1 MKNCRG
7 WEAGKYLIMVSDRG
21 DRCLFAFKC
30 CRRLFFDVF
39 QFPFR
44 KAKLIGDWHDKR
56 RCAPILFGPLLLLNY
71 FCSVR
76 SANRGCETII
86 V

>member
-1 MKNCRG
+1 MKIYRG
-7 WEAGKYLIMVSDRG
+7 REAGKSLKMVSDRG
-21 DRCLFAFKC
+21 NQCLFAFKC

-39 QFPFR
+39 LFPFR
-44 KAKLIGDWHDKR
+44 KAKLIGDRHDKR